1 MTKNTVNE
9 SFPFAAMAALHAAL
23 NAVAREYEPMP
34 DEAMDYI
41 NEAIDIVSH
50 AIIAAPATTEAE
62 VAHKFRHAA
71 TLIGDEG
78 GMFVHEPAAVRAAMT
93 ALRELRFREHIENY
107 GWPVSG

>member
-1 MTKNTVNE
+1 MTQNTVNE
-9 SFPFAAMAALHAAL
+9 SFPYAAMAALHAAL

-34 DEAMDYI
+34 DDAMDHI

-50 AIIAAPATTEAE
+50 AIIEAPANTETE

-78 GMFVHEPAAVRAAMT
+78 GMFVHEPAAVAA
-93 ALRELRFREHIENY
+93 ALLALKKLRHRQHIENY
-107 GWPVSG
+107 GRP